1 MITAKLAYNNVK
13 AVSSSLGVDTDILM
27 LNYPIASLMTVDYI
41 VENLKSLKLG
51 KYDYIIIP
59 GLVNGDAKKIEEV
72 TGIKT
77 YKGTE
82 DINDLPLMI
91 QALKN
96 GLSFSTT
103 IPADKLISIEREKEV
118 SLELRRLEENGDYA
132 FEVNGLKIPRRPPPF
147 RIFLEIDGTKSLEL
161 LENEIER
168 VDKLVD
174 VIVIGFPSGHEDISE
189 VKNKVSKL
197 SSMKLTAI
205 DSGSPKELIE
215 GVKAGAS
222 FVFNLNEENISD
234 LLDIKRDAVF
244 IVAPFSV
251 ENKATTTLKIRDKA
265 KQLGFDKLILDPI
278 LSPPITGLVESL
290 CEYKTVREN
299 SNEPMLMGL
308 LNVTELIDADSVG
321 INGIL
326 TSIAGEL
333 GVANLLTME
342 RGKTRGSSYEINTAT
357 KMISIALNKRKNPKD
372 LGLDLLI
379 LKDKKKISTSL
390 NENSGEIIRV
400 YEYLEPKNMDK
411 GYVKIDK
418 NDEEIVLTY
427 YGKEKF
433 SVVGTSGLSIG
444 RKFIEKANVN
454 TEHALYIGYELA
466 KAEIALNLG
475 KNYIQ
480 DKPLFKH
487 AYINA
492 YSNKKKH

>member
-1 MITAKLAYNNVK
+1 
-13 AVSSSLGVDTDILM
+13 
-27 LNYPIASLMTVDYI
+27 
-41 VENLKSLKLG
+41 
-51 KYDYIIIP
+51 
-59 GLVNGDAKKIEEV
+59 
-72 TGIKT
+72 
-77 YKGTE
+77 
-82 DINDLPLMI
+82 
-91 QALKN
+91 
-96 GLSFSTT
+96 
-103 IPADKLISIEREKEV
+103 
-118 SLELRRLEENGDYA
+118 
-132 FEVNGLKIPRRPPPF
+132 
-147 RIFLEIDGTKSLEL
+147 
-161 LENEIER
+161 
-168 VDKLVD
+168 
-174 VIVIGFPSGHEDISE
+174 
-189 VKNKVSKL
+189 
-197 SSMKLTAI
+197 
-205 DSGSPKELIE
+205 
-215 GVKAGAS
+215 
-222 FVFNLNEENISD
+222 
-234 LLDIKRDAVF
+234 
-244 IVAPFSV
+244 
-251 ENKATTTLKIRDKA
+251 
-265 KQLGFDKLILDPI
+265 
-278 LSPPITGLVESL
+278 
-290 CEYKTVREN
+290 
-299 SNEPMLMGL
+299 
-308 LNVTELIDADSVG
+308 
-321 INGIL
+321 
-326 TSIAGEL
+326 
-333 GVANLLTME
+333 ME